1 VPRHHGPRAQAKPL
15 AITQPCAWPGC
26 TADVQSSALMCK
38 QDWVRLPTHLRNAW
52 VDGNRSGSAG
62 AVERARSAIAAYA
75 SRNRVSEEAGTSR

>member
-1 VPRHHGPRAQAKPL
+1 VPRHHGSRVQAKPL
-15 AITQPCAWPGC
+15 AITHPCAWPGC
-26 TADVQSSALMCK
+26 TAETAQFMCK
-38 QDWVRLPTHLRNAW
+38 TDWVRLPTHLRNAW